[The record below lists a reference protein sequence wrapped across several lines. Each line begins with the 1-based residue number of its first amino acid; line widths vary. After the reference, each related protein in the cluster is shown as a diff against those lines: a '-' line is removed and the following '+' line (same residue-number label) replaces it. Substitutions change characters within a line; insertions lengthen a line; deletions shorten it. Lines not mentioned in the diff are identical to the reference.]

1 MLSLTRFLLLIKR
14 FTDAFPMIEFISAT
28 NFTDCQR
35 LFHGRG
41 HAYENLS
48 HVNVD
53 WLSPVILITL
63 YQAVDEA
70 WLLTQAK
77 ALQELVCECRSVQV
91 QRRYEKFAP
100 TQVLLGESNDHTI
113 VTENEISYHIE
124 LGKAQNSGLFLDMRN
139 GRSWVKEH
147 AEDKSVLNLFA
158 YTCAFSVVATAGG
171 ASKVVNIDLSK
182 ASLSKGRENHQLNQ
196 LAKRDGK
203 KVIFEGLDIFKSNS
217 RIKKYGK
224 YDLLICDPPS
234 FQKGSVDIE
243 RDYAKIIRRIPQW
256 MNKGSKLML
265 CLNSPDLDEQF
276 LKAEVQRECPDCI
289 FEQRLANP
297 TVFKETHEGKGL
309 KVLIFTYQPK
319 D

>member
-1 MLSLTRFLLLIKR
+1 
-14 FTDAFPMIEFISAT
+14 MIEHITS
-28 NFTDCQR
+28 NDFTDCQR

-70 WLLTQAK
+70 WLLTQAY
-77 ALQELVCECRSVQV
+77 ALQALISECKSVQV

-100 TQVLLGESNDHTI
+100 TQVLLGEVIYSTT
-113 VTENEISYHIE
+113 VTENGLSYHIE
-124 LGKAQNSGLFLDMRN
+124 FGKAQNSGLFLDMAN
-139 GRSWVKEH
+139 GRSWVYKQ
-147 AEDKSVLNLFA
+147 AKDKNVLNLFA
-158 YTCAFSVVATAGG
+158 YTCAFSVAAIAGG

-182 ASLSKGRENHQLNQ
+182 ASLSKGRENHQLNK
-196 LAKRDGK
+196 LAKKEGK
-203 KVIFEGLDIFKSNS
+203 KIIFEGVDIFKSNS

-234 FQKGSVDIE
+234 FQKGSVNIE
-243 RDYAKIIRRIPQW
+243 RDYAKIIRKIPQW
-256 MNKGSKLML
+256 MNADAKLML

-276 LKAEVQRECPDCI
+276 LKDEVARECPDCV
-289 FEQRLANP
+289 FEQCIANP
-297 TVFKETHEGKGL
+297 DAFKEAHKGKGL
-309 KVLIFTYQPK
+309 KVLIFEYIPK
-319 D
+319 Q

>member
-1 MLSLTRFLLLIKR
+1 MLLLTGFLLPITDTSLMIKHI
-14 FTDAFPMIEFISAT
+14 TAT

-41 HAYENLS
+41 HAYKNLS

-70 WLLTQAK
+70 WLLAQAQ
-77 ALQELVCECRSVQV
+77 ALQSLISECRSVQV
-91 QRRYEKFAP
+91 QRRYEKFSP
-100 TQVLLGESNDHTI
+100 TQVLLGEVIDKTV
-113 VTENEISYHIE
+113 VTENDLSYHIE
-124 LGKAQNSGLFLDMRN
+124 LGKAQNSGLFLDMSN

-147 AEDKSVLNLFA
+147 AESKNVLNLFA
-158 YTCAFSVVATAGG
+158 YTCAFSVAATAGG

-196 LAKRDGK
+196 LAKKDGK
-203 KVIFEGLDIFKSNS
+203 KIIFEGVDIFKSNS

-234 FQKGSVDIE
+234 FQKGSVNIA

-256 MNKGSKLML
+256 MNTGAKLML

-276 LKAEVQRECPDCI
+276 LRAEVARECPDCI

-297 TVFKETHEGKGL
+297 EVFKEAHQGKGL
-309 KVLIFTYQPK
+309 KVLIFTYLPK
-319 D
+319 SS